1 MTIKRVAFRRGYNK
15 GYNKEYNRGYSK
27 ECNKEDALKYI
38 HLFRMVY

>member
-1 MTIKRVAFRRGYNK
+1 MIIKNVAFRRE
-15 GYNKEYNRGYSK
+15 YNKECSKEYSK

>member
-1 MTIKRVAFRRGYNK
+1 MIIKNVAFRR
-15 GYNKEYNRGYSK
+15 EYNREYSK

>member
-1 MTIKRVAFRRGYNK
+1 MIIKSVAFRRAYN
-15 GYNKEYNRGYSK
+15 NEYNGEYSK

>member
-1 MTIKRVAFRRGYNK
+1 MIIKSVAFRRGYNK
-15 GYNKEYNRGYSK
+15 EYNREYSK

>member
-1 MTIKRVAFRRGYNK
+1 MMIIKSVAFRRGYNK
-15 GYNKEYNRGYSK
+15 EYNREYSK

>member
-1 MTIKRVAFRRGYNK
+1 MIIKNAAFRRGYNK
-15 GYNKEYNRGYSK
+15 ECSKEYNREYSK